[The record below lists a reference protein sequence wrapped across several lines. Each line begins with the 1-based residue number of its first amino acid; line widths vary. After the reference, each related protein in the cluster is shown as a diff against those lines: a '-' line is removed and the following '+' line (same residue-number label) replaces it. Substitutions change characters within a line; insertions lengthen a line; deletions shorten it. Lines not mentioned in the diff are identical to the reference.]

1 MAIYFENMENDE
13 AVKHFSHGF
22 TRFNRVLVL
31 ILLEIY
37 ISYIIKLGLVS
48 LHEATSSLCIG
59 HLLTPVMFSLITIKY
74 LTKNLMLGLSNN
86 LTPEKLLAKNRT
98 DLTV

>member
-1 MAIYFENMENDE
+1 MMSFYHYFI
-13 AVKHFSHGF
+13 
-22 TRFNRVLVL
+22 LVL
-31 ILLEIY
+31 SFKNLNK
-37 ISYIIKLGLVS
+37 SYIIKLGLVS
-48 LHEATSSLCIG
+48 PHEATSSLCIG
-59 HLLTPVMFSLITIKY
+59 NLLTPVMFSLITIKY